1 MSDDNQLEQLMQ
13 YFFMLTENHLT
24 NKYGVER
31 GNSMSE
37 EFKARFR
44 EIWYEDKDMVPDALG
59 WRHGVNSFC
68 CLVLVESE
76 LIVAVNS
83 L

>member
-13 YFFMLTENHLT
+13 YFFKLTENHLT

-37 EFKARFR
+37 EFKTRFR
-44 EIWYEDKDMVPDALG
+44 EIWYEDKDMMPDALG
-59 WRHGVNSFC
+59 WRHGVNSVC
-68 CLVLVESE
+68 SLVHVESE

>member
-1 MSDDNQLEQLMQ
+1 MGDDNQLEQLMQ

-24 NKYGVER
+24 NKYGVKR

-59 WRHGVNSFC
+59 RRHGVNLFC
-68 CLVLVESE
+68 CLVHVESE